1 MNSLSNISLLLDN
14 FKNIIK
20 KNFKKKKIIM
30 FYYLLGCTSNFLICE
45 IIKNLNFLDNNNNKS
60 DKYNYCINILKKN
73 IIMKDTIKICEILNN
88 QENFQTFIYN
98 LFYTWLIIYIIMREV
113 INKKIFCFKYWILSH
128 LSLIIYT
135 VIGEIHMFKF
145 SITNKNNYTDSR
157 KKILYTVFLILLIPM
172 LINIYRKKI
181 KIGLIIKFISIYTIL
196 YLLLLTV
203 TNNITI
209 HLHHVLV
216 CGFCSLF
223 FTDFKSKINYYI
235 HSILIGI
242 VIQGINFYSTT
253 ELMMFYISDIK
264 PPSLKYLGVL
274 YSIFLSIWITL
285 EYFKNKYYNN
295 INSINNINNNNLQVQ
310 LIPSQKDIEIHIN
323 G

>member
-20 KNFKKKKIIM
+20 KNFKKKNIIM

-45 IIKNLNFLDNNNNKS
+45 IIKNFDFFNNNKKS
-60 DKYNYCINILKKN
+60 EKYNLCITILEKN

-88 QENFQTFIYN
+88 QENFQSFVYN

-113 INKKIFCFKYWILSH
+113 ISKNEFCYKYWIVSH
-128 LSLIIYT
+128 LSLIIYSII
-135 VIGEIHMFKF
+135 VEIDLFKF
-145 SITNKNNYTDSR
+145 SITNKSLYNDSR
-157 KKILYTVFLILLIPM
+157 KKILYIIFFILIIPM
-172 LINIYRKKI
+172 LINIYIKKV
-181 KIGLIIKFISIYTIL
+181 KLGLIIKFISIYSIL
-196 YLLLLTV
+196 YLLLLTI
-203 TNNITI
+203 TDNITI

-223 FTDFKSKINYYI
+223 FTDFKSKINYYM

-253 ELMMFYISDIK
+253 ELMMFYISHIK
-264 PPSLKYLGVL
+264 PPSLKYLSIL
-274 YSIFLSIWITL
+274 YFVFFILWTSFSFIT
-285 EYFKNKYYNN
+285 NKYFDNN
-295 INSINNINNNNLQVQ
+295 KKKDCSLEFQ
-310 LIPSQKDIEIHIN
+310 LIPSKNDIELDIN
-323 G
+323 LQY